1 MKKAILSLSLLVL
14 LVLTGCNFSSAQD
27 KEHHFELGK
36 KENLLSDQ
44 KVENYISNNE
54 NDIEIDEVLKNEKS
68 DLNNNSIN
76 EDNIIQINSILNYE
90 NEDFKDSIMKM
101 SIEELNNFCSQYNYF
116 ILCGYY
122 FINYNDDVNIVVK
135 IDKTNYREV
144 EEVNIFYKVQYSNDV
159 ISKIQIGMSIE
170 EVVEMVG
177 NPIGT
182 FTSGIL
188 SVDFKIDKDII
199 IRTQVSEDFK
209 VISVKEILINK

>member
-54 NDIEIDEVLKNEKS
+54 NDIEIDEVFKNEKS

-199 IRTQVSEDFK
+199 IRTQVSEEFK

>member
-1 MKKAILSLSLLVL
+1 MKKLILSLSLLLL
-14 LVLTGCNFSSAQD
+14 LVLTSCNFKSAHD
-27 KEHHFELGK
+27 KEPHFELGK
-36 KENLLSDQ
+36 KENLLSNQ
-44 KVENYISNNE
+44 KVDNYISNNE
-54 NDIEIDEVLKNEKS
+54 NDIEIDEVFKNENS
-68 DLNNNSIN
+68 NLNNNIN

-101 SIEELNNFCSQYNYF
+101 PIEELNDFCSQYNHF

-144 EEVNIFYKVQYSNDV
+144 EEVNIFYKAQYTNDI

-170 EVVEMVG
+170 EVVQMVG
-177 NPIGT
+177 NPIGS

-199 IRTQVSEDFK
+199 IRIQVSEDFK
-209 VISVKEILINK
+209 VISVKEISLNK

>member
-1 MKKAILSLSLLVL
+1 MKKAILSLSLLLL

-54 NDIEIDEVLKNEKS
+54 NDIEIDEVFKNEKS

-177 NPIGT
+177 NPIGS

>member
-1 MKKAILSLSLLVL
+1 MKKAILSLSLLLL

-54 NDIEIDEVLKNEKS
+54 NDIEIDEVFKNEKS

>member
-54 NDIEIDEVLKNEKS
+54 NDIEIDEVFKNEKS